1 MKRSDLLVFGP
12 FALLAGFVVVQFV
25 SAPRAAQPAA
35 EVRIVVD
42 SAAVARR
49 YFSIVGAPGMLLAP
63 PPWLAEVHISRLQAA
78 AARSA
83 ALGVADA
90 GGMRARDDAAI
101 RARIASLG
109 AHGYIGAILAQND
122 STLARWPVAANPIR
136 VWVQPHSPEPRF
148 QPGFVPPVRAAF
160 RTWSDLDLGLT
171 FSMVDDS
178 TLADIH
184 VTWARGLPRLGQI
197 GNTLRITD
205 GSGSIVAA
213 HIVLA
218 TPYDVST
225 VQNAALHEIGHAI
238 GLDHSPD
245 PNDLMAATTNGRQ
258 YRLSAAD
265 RNTARLLY
273 DLPGGRVR

>member
-12 FALLAGFVVVQFV
+12 FALLAGFVVVQFL
-25 SAPRAAQPAA
+25 SAPRSHPPAP

-42 SAAVARR
+42 SAAVAQR
-49 YFSIVGAPGMLLAP
+49 YYNILGTPGQLLAP
-63 PPWLAEVHISRLQAA
+63 PAWLAEVHIARLRAA
-78 AARSA
+78 AARLA
-83 ALGVADA
+83 ALGAADA
-90 GGMRARDDAAI
+90 GGVRARDDAAI

-109 AHGYIGAILAQND
+109 AHGYIGAMLDQND
-122 STLARWPVAANPIR
+122 STLDRWPAAANPIR
-136 VWVQPHSPEPRF
+136 VWVQPRSPEPRF

-171 FSMVDDS
+171 FDMVEDS
-178 TLADIH
+178 TLADLH

-205 GSGSIVAA
+205 GNGAIVAS

-225 VQNAALHEIGHAI
+225 VQNAALHEVGHAI

-245 PNDLMAATTNGRQ
+245 PGDLMASTTNGRQ
-258 YRLSAAD
+258 YRLSTAD

-273 DLPGGRVR
+273 SLPGGRVR